1 MYINTRSF
9 WLKYFEV
16 FCLILVCIGIIQI
29 PPAGGGIEYRFVSN
43 PTNLLIAIAIMIT
56 VSLIIAL
63 LWQKRNRGS
72 HLHKWFQGIII
83 FYVAYYISMYGFAKI
98 LKTQFQPPQS
108 VLETP
113 VGDLNGFWLTW
124 VYYGHS
130 QTLAYILG
138 AIQVGGSILLMFR
151 KTRLAAVFLLLPVMV
166 NIDLVNHFYAISPLA
181 YFNSAHYTFILLFL
195 LFLDYDKLKTVFSYK
210 GTMPLNLKAGLL
222 TIARIIVIAAAFL
235 NIYFLKQGFEPKTKL
250 NGEWQVISYTKNN
263 ITFSPNDC
271 EDSIWNKIYFEW
283 RYGGLF
289 RYNANKFEDKDLYT
303 DYNVNEKAHTV
314 LVSFYS
320 GDNITDSTLFHY
332 QFINDSLINMYGN
345 YKKDSVV
352 LKLKRLK

>member
-1 MYINTRSF
+1 MYISTRNF

-16 FCLILVCIGIIQI
+16 FCLILVLIGLIAI
-29 PPAGGGIEYRFVSN
+29 PPAGAGMEYRFVSN
-43 PTNLLIAIAIMIT
+43 PANLFIAITVIVIT
-56 VSLIIAL
+56 SFFIAL
-63 LWQKRNRGS
+63 LWQKSNKGN

-83 FYVAYYISMYGFAKI
+83 FYVAYYISMYGFAKL

-113 VGDLNGFWLTW
+113 VGDLSGFWLTW

-138 AIQVGGSILLMFR
+138 SIQIGGSILLTFR
-151 KTRLAAVFLLLPVMV
+151 KTRLAAIFLLLPVMV
-166 NIDLVNHFYAISPLA
+166 NIDLINHFYAISPLA
-181 YFNSAHYTFILLFL
+181 YYNSAHYTFILLFL
-195 LFLDYDKLKTVFSYK
+195 LFLDYDKLKIVFSYK
-210 GTMPLNLKAGLL
+210 GTMPLNLRTGLL
-222 TIARIIVIAAAFL
+222 TIVRIGVIIAAFL
-235 NIYFLKQGFEPKTKL
+235 SVYILKQGFEPKTKL

-263 ITFSPNDC
+263 SVLLPNQC

-303 DYNVNEKAHTV
+303 DYKVNEKAHTV
-314 LVSFYS
+314 LISFYT
-320 GDNITDSTLFHY
+320 DDKITDSTLFHY
-332 QFINDSLINMYGN
+332 QFINDSLMNMYGD
-345 YKKDSVV
+345 YKKDAVA